1 MKGRKKMFQYAKE
14 VLKKKVKK
22 EKEIL
27 EKKKVSRYRLQLL
40 TNLNYPRVNQLYK
53 NTAKNISFEEIDILT
68 NVLDCSISDLIEKK

>member
-1 MKGRKKMFQYAKE
+1 MVQ
-14 VLKKKVKK
+14 LKL
-22 EKEIL
+22 KEIL

>member
-1 MKGRKKMFQYAKE
+1 MVQ
-14 VLKKKVKK
+14 LKL
-22 EKEIL
+22 KEIL

-68 NVLDCSISDLIEKK
+68 NVLDCSIADLIEKSK

>member
-1 MKGRKKMFQYAKE
+1 MVQ
-14 VLKKKVKK
+14 LKL
-22 EKEIL
+22 KEIL

-40 TNLNYPRVNQLYK
+40 TNLNYPRINQLYK

>member
-1 MKGRKKMFQYAKE
+1 MVQ
-14 VLKKKVKK
+14 LKL
-22 EKEIL
+22 KEIL

-53 NTAKNISFEEIDILT
+53 NTAKNISFEELATLT

>member
-1 MKGRKKMFQYAKE
+1 MVQ
-14 VLKKKVKK
+14 LKL
-22 EKEIL
+22 KEIL

-53 NTAKNISFEEIDILT
+53 NKKKNISFEEIDILT